1 MPLNSIDLDTVEA
14 NLSITTVCCS
24 SPIPTLRAYKQ
35 IHKFGCP
42 VEVFGCGF
50 ILLAATE
57 VTYLYIFGRQELQ
70 WTVEMD
76 KISSSDERI
85 TSIHSHES
93 TDSVSYQ
100 AWDLHIE
107 WKAWD
112 FGVWTCSL
120 GGSSYVHYIDKLSL
134 NKVKVRVSHMYH
146 KNSWNWAQ
154 QTAQSP

>member
-1 MPLNSIDLDTVEA
+1 MPS
-14 NLSITTVCCS
+14 
-24 SPIPTLRAYKQ
+24 
-35 IHKFGCP
+35 GG
-42 VEVFGCGF
+42 FGCGF

-100 AWDLHIE
+100 A
-107 WKAWD
+107 
-112 FGVWTCSL
+112 
-120 GGSSYVHYIDKLSL
+120 
-134 NKVKVRVSHMYH
+134 
-146 KNSWNWAQ
+146 
-154 QTAQSP
+154 